1 VKRWASAL
9 ERGWGLFRVDLG
21 PVLSLSGQLRP
32 KSWDK
37 WLVGATF
44 VLLVLG
50 LATVYSATAPTASR
64 STAYLENHLARLVL
78 GVAAFALG
86 SRIDYHRWGRWAL
99 GLYVLGLACL
109 LLVYVPGVGHSAGSA
124 RRWIT
129 LGGLTLQPA
138 DFARLGLVVYL
149 ALLLSKSRARLERF
163 STGMLPCLIA
173 LGLVAGLVI
182 RQPNLSTTLAL
193 AIVCGLMMVAG
204 KIPWRHLALMVA
216 PVIVAL
222 PFEMRGYQSG
232 RIANWLDYWR
242 GGAGLQGGN
251 YQMDQSILAI
261 GSGGFAGLGLGEG
274 RQKWFF
280 LPDAHT
286 DFVFAIVGEEMGF
299 LGALLVVGMFLILL
313 WRALEAARRAPDRFG
328 FLLAA
333 GIGASIAVYAG
344 INLMVATG
352 LFPTT
357 GLPLP
362 LVSYGGSAV
371 LATLFSIGILNNI
384 AAQGDSVLLA
394 GLGDY
399 E

>member
-1 VKRWASAL
+1 
-9 ERGWGLFRVDLG
+9 
-21 PVLSLSGQLRP
+21 
-32 KSWDK
+32 
-37 WLVGATF
+37 
-44 VLLVLG
+44 
-50 LATVYSATAPTASR
+50 
-64 STAYLENHLARLVL
+64 
-78 GVAAFALG
+78 
-86 SRIDYHRWGRWAL
+86 
-99 GLYVLGLACL
+99 
-109 LLVYVPGVGHSAGSA
+109 
-124 RRWIT
+124 
-129 LGGLTLQPA
+129 
-138 DFARLGLVVYL
+138 
-149 ALLLSKSRARLERF
+149 
-163 STGMLPCLIA
+163 
-173 LGLVAGLVI
+173 
-182 RQPNLSTTLAL
+182 
-193 AIVCGLMMVAG
+193 
-204 KIPWRHLALMVA
+204 
-216 PVIVAL
+216 
-222 PFEMRGYQSG
+222 MRGDQSG
-232 RIANWLDYWR
+232 RIANWLDDWR

-371 LATLFSIGILNNI
+371 LTTLFSIGILNNI